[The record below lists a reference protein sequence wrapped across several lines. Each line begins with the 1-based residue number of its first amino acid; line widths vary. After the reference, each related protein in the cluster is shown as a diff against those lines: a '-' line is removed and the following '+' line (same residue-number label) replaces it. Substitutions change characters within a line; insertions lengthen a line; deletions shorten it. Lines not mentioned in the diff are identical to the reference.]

1 MKMILSNILPF
12 ILFIP
17 LSQSL
22 QCFDPAKDS
31 LPAPAHCQHLS
42 NVLAY
47 AARIPS
53 KNIRKDWGRGLPSSA
68 FTGKL
73 PKLFWL
79 AGRPIPS
86 TCGINVDVDPVNP
99 LAVEKFDLM
108 AVAVA
113 AEKIL
118 RICLYG
124 RSQVGSEPLGLT
136 KHVLATMTRI
146 NPPGLLDQMEGRLE
160 IIRFKNGVKLFAM
173 SVNATKP
180 TIHRVF
186 NNSHSSSA
194 FVDIS

>member
-1 MKMILSNILPF
+1 MMLYIILPF
-12 ILFIP
+12 IFFNIS

-22 QCFDPAKDS
+22 QCFDPPNDP

-42 NVLAY
+42 TVLAY

-53 KNIRKDWGRGLPSSA
+53 KNIRKDWGRGLPSTA
-68 FTGKL
+68 FTETL

-86 TCGINVDVDPVNP
+86 TCGINIDVAPGTP

-124 RSQVGSEPLGLT
+124 RSQVGSEPLGPT
-136 KHVLATMTRI
+136 KHVLATMRRI
-146 NPPGLLDQMEGRLE
+146 NPPGPLDQMESGLE
-160 IIRFKNGVKLFAM
+160 IMRFKNGVKLYAM
-173 SVNATKP
+173 SVNATKAM
-180 TIHRVF
+180 IHGVF
-186 NNSHSSSA
+186 NDSHPSSA
-194 FVDIS
+194 LVDYS